1 MKKLFSLFLAL
12 AASISLMQA
21 TTVDLSSISA
31 AYTAQDG
38 DTLMGTGSTAYNIII
53 PDGVE
58 VTLSNLHLTFTDR
71 GKNIVCQGNAIINIA
86 DGTQNT
92 LSNTETY
99 YRSEAVFNIG
109 PTGTTTT
116 LNGTTGKLTIT
127 PGRYAP
133 SIGAI
138 GGDYRGNIVING
150 GVIVANSGGDAP
162 AIGCIETNASSMKMG
177 NITINGGDI
186 TANGGSWNP
195 AIGADGDHTTCG
207 NITINGGTVKA
218 NGGNRGVGIGGRC
231 ADIIIIDGVINA
243 SVSEGNGAGI
253 GSGNGRSCG
262 NIIIKGGTV
271 TATGSGDA
279 PAIGAGVGGSC
290 GMIYIASNMDDVT
303 EGQTRT
309 LTPNGS
315 LVDVEQDEN
324 GYYLLGSLN
333 NWKFF
338 YLESLTDPTVKAKM
352 TADIDLGTNLLTIGT
367 IDAPYQG
374 TFDGQGHKLTINFT
388 PTEERFG
395 LFRFIIGAT
404 IQNLHLAG
412 AITTEYR
419 MTGSLVGRIDGG
431 TCNISNCRSS
441 VYVHSTTTDGHQT
454 GGFVGRVSY
463 DGTLNISDC
472 LFDGSVKGE
481 TSSTY
486 CGGIVGYN
494 VGTLNMSNCLFM
506 PDTAQIGS
514 ETTSTLVENAGTL
527 NIVNSYY
534 TKSMGTAQ
542 GTQATTEELADGT
555 TATALQAGRAEEI
568 WVQDPVLHMPML
580 KIFANSE
587 PGPATAIDE
596 ANADVKAIKHIVKG
610 QLLILRGE
618 KTYTVD
624 GREVR

>member
-1 MKKLFSLFLAL
+1 MKKLSSLFLAL
-12 AASISLMQA
+12 AASITLMQA

-31 AYTAQDG
+31 NYTVQDG
-38 DTLMGTGSTAYNIII
+38 DTLTGTGSSAYNIII

-58 VTLSNLHLTFTDR
+58 VTLSDLHLTFTDR
-71 GKNIVCQGNAIINIA
+71 GKSIVCQGNAIINIA
-86 DGTQNT
+86 DGTQST

-99 YRSEAVFNIG
+99 YQSNAVINIG
-109 PTGTTTT
+109 STGTTTT
-116 LNGTTGKLTIT
+116 INGTTGKLTIT

-133 SIGAI
+133 SIGAL

-150 GVIVANSGGDAP
+150 GVIVANSWGEAP
-162 AIGCIETNASSMKMG
+162 AIGCIETNASGMKMG

-218 NGGNRGVGIGGRC
+218 NGGNRGVGVGGRC

-315 LVDVEQDEN
+315 PVDVERDEN

-338 YLESLTDPTVKAKM
+338 YLESQADPTVKAKM
-352 TADIDLGTNLLTIGT
+352 TADIDLGANLLTIGT

-441 VYVHSTTTDGHQT
+441 VYVHSTTAEGHQT
-454 GGFVGRVSY
+454 GGFIGRISN
-463 DGTLNISDC
+463 GILNISDC
-472 LFDGSVKGE
+472 LFDGSVIGE
-481 TSSTY
+481 TSSEF

-494 VGTLNMSNCLFM
+494 AGTLNMSNCLFM
-506 PDTAQIGS
+506 PETAQIGS
-514 ETTSTLVENAGTL
+514 ASTSTLVQNAGTP

-534 TKSMGTAQ
+534 TKSMGTIQ
-542 GTQATTEELADGT
+542 GIEATAEELADGT
-555 TATALQAGRAEEI
+555 IAAALQNGRDEEI
-568 WVQDPVLHMPML
+568 WVQDPVLNTPML
-580 KIFANSE
+580 KIFANPK

-596 ANADVKAIKHIVKG
+596 ANADVKATKRFVNG
-610 QLLILRGE
+610 QLLIE
-618 KTYTVD
+618 KNGKFYNAT
-624 GREVR
+624 GAEVK